1 MPPVPWRWIAGGA
14 AALAIALLAAAALLV
29 PGILDDRDRAGDRA
43 REAAQRRHEQA
54 LRTADRE
61 QRPRTGSGAADPGEG
76 APAASRTR
84 ARAALL
90 AGAHRALRRD
100 AAGRGDGRVRG
111 LDCEPFPRG
120 SAPRPPVGDLAKA
133 EAVYQCIAV
142 TSTLRRG
149 RGRARRDR
157 HPVPARRALRRGPL
171 RVLPRRPAVGP
182 RPPRPPAAGR
192 LPALTRVTRRA
203 SSRTRRRPC
212 SSPSSARCSGCPRR
226 RRSPAACAR
235 AAGRARTR
243 RGRCCTCRPTGSRHR
258 R

>member
-1 MPPVPWRWIAGGA
+1 MEDRRLGRLEILGAWLGVWTPPREAAVPPVPWRWIAGGA

-61 QRPRTGSGAADPGEG
+61 QRPRTGSGTADPGEG

-90 AGAHRALRRD
+90 AGARRALRRD

-120 SAPRPPVGDLAKA
+120 SAPRPPVGDLSVE
-133 EAVYQCIAV
+133 EAVYQCVAV
-142 TSTLRRG
+142 TSRFGEGTEEEGVIGIPFRLVADFAGGSYAFCRIVPLSDK
-149 RGRARRDR
+149 DR
-157 HPVPARRALRRGPL
+157 LAHP
-171 RVLPRRPAVGP
+171 LPE
-182 RPPRPPAAGR
+182 
-192 LPALTRVTRRA
+192 
-203 SSRTRRRPC
+203 
-212 SSPSSARCSGCPRR
+212 
-226 RRSPAACAR
+226 ACRKGGGA
-235 AAGRARTR
+235 
-243 RGRCCTCRPTGSRHR
+243 
-258 R
+258 